1 MKSTLRH
8 HLLAKEKEKRNTQ
21 LAEMDSGVHLD
32 RDGAPTS
39 GRRNEEELAFRG
51 RAGWRGMQQVSTQTA
66 TPAPLL
72 HKAQL
77 QSEGANFR
85 LTGAGI
91 KRICGTVCL
100 LPGMAEPGCN

>member
-8 HLLAKEKEKRNTQ
+8 HLLAKEKEKQNTQ
-21 LAEMDSGVHLD
+21 LAEMDLGVHLD

-51 RAGWRGMQQVSTQTA
+51 SAGGQAASVSTQTA

-100 LPGMAEPGCN
+100 LPSMA